1 MSRDSR
7 TDVWNT
13 AHEDAYVK
21 CKYLH
26 RDISSG
32 NILIRLVVRK
42 TPEGYSVD
50 WEGMLSDWELAKHAE
65 MQVALQP
72 QRTVCLPCYLRI

>member
-7 TDVWNT
+7 TDYWNT
-13 AHEDAYVK
+13 AHEKAYLK
-21 CKYLH
+21 CKYMH
-26 RDISSG
+26 RDISAG
-32 NILIRLVVRK
+32 NILIRLVVQKKR
-42 TPEGYSVD
+42 EGNFVY

>member
-32 NILIRLVVRK
+32 NILIRLVIRK
-42 TPEGYSVD
+42 TEEGYSVD
-50 WEGMLSDWELAKHAE
+50 WEGMLSDWELAQHAD
-65 MQVALQP
+65 MDAALHS
-72 QRTVCLPCYLRI
+72 QRTVRLPCSLRT

>member
-7 TDVWNT
+7 TDYWNT
-13 AHEDAYVK
+13 AHEKVYLK
-21 CKYLH
+21 CKYIH
-26 RDISSG
+26 RDVSAG

-42 TPEGYSVD
+42 TREGHSVY

-72 QRTVCLPCYLRI
+72 QRTVRLPCYLRI